1 MINIPNIL
9 SITRLILTPFLLYFA
24 WNGKSDIF
32 LVILVV
38 ALITDCLDGYI
49 ARKLNQT
56 SELGARLD
64 SLGDN
69 FIYITVV
76 VSVWWLRPDIFHRED
91 VWISIVLFSYVL
103 PLICGF
109 LKFKQLISYH
119 TYGAKLSAVL
129 LSVSVI
135 LMLLNGPSLPFRISA
150 VIFFITAIE
159 ETSIT
164 FILPIWKADVPSIV
178 HAIAMRRKILKDKN
192 KV

>member
-9 SITRLILTPFLLYFA
+9 SCTRLLLAPFLLYLA
-24 WNGKSDIF
+24 WHGKGKMF
-32 LVILVV
+32 LFFLIV

-56 SELGARLD
+56 TVLGAKLD

-76 VSVWWLRPDIFHRED
+76 FSIWWLRPDIIQRED

-109 LKFKQLISYH
+109 LKFKQMISYH

-135 LMLLNGPSLPFRISA
+135 LMLINGPSLPFRISA
-150 VIFFITAIE
+150 VIFLITAIE
-159 ETSIT
+159 EISIT
-164 FILPIWKADVPSIV
+164 FILPGWQADVPSIV
-178 HAIAMRRKILKDKN
+178 HAIRIRKEVLMKG
-192 KV
+192 